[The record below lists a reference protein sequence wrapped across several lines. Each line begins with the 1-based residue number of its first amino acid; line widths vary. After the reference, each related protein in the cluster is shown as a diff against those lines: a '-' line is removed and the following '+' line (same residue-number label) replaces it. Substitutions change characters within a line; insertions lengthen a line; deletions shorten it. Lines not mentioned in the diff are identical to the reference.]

1 VAGLSKKIMNNVVG
15 VTMVESESAPE
26 RILAA
31 RPLRRLLLAS
41 LTIAAILLGLLGMH
55 ALSAGTDAQGS
66 HGTHSPMLSVL
77 DTGPQMMSGSSES
90 APLLIASAF
99 ATSIRVASAQ
109 TSTNMSATNCLL
121 LGMVCALG
129 FLVVVFVLV
138 VSKRPSPLLSGIRR
152 VTRIPRIATSKFVAP
167 TTPSLYA
174 LSISRT

>member
-1 VAGLSKKIMNNVVG
+1 
-15 VTMVESESAPE
+15 
-26 RILAA
+26 
-31 RPLRRLLLAS
+31 
-41 LTIAAILLGLLGMH
+41 
-55 ALSAGTDAQGS
+55 
-66 HGTHSPMLSVL
+66 
-77 DTGPQMMSGSSES
+77 MSGSSES

-138 VSKRPSPLLSGIRR
+138 LSERPSPLLSGIRR
-152 VTRIPRIATSKFVAP
+152 VTRIPRIATSKFVVP

>member
-129 FLVVVFVLV
+129 FLVL
-138 VSKRPSPLLSGIRR
+138 SERPSPLLSGIRR
-152 VTRIPRIATSKFVAP
+152 VTRIPRIATSKFVVP